1 MIVGRV
7 NPQFKLE
14 KQGING
20 LGVVH
25 YNLSEPALIE
35 QALKRDE
42 ATLSKGGTVLVTT
55 GKFTGRSPN
64 DKHIVATSGVE
75 DNIWCDNNA
84 KMPED
89 EFDALKS
96 VILDHMKGRN
106 YSVQDLIAGSDP
118 STQSKFA

>member
-14 KQGING
+14 KQDING

-96 VILDHMKGRN
+96 DILDHMKGHN

-118 STQSKFA
+118 STRSKFA